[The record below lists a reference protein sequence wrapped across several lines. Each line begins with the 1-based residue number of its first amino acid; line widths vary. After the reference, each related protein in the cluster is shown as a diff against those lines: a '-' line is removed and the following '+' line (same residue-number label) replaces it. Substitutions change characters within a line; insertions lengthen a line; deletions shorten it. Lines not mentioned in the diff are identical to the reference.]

1 MLVSQIV
8 ISEVL
13 PMIYAF
19 VITCLVNQNG
29 GVFHLVTLEK
39 VSNKI
44 NHRKEND
51 PDIHLRRVLLGRRSN
66 LYCVSWSCS

>member
-8 ISEVL
+8 ISGVL
-13 PMIYAF
+13 RMIYAF

-29 GVFHLVTLEK
+29 GVFHPVTLEK

-51 PDIHLRRVLLGRRSN
+51 LDIHLRSVVLGRRSN
-66 LYCVSWSCS
+66 VCCVSWSCS